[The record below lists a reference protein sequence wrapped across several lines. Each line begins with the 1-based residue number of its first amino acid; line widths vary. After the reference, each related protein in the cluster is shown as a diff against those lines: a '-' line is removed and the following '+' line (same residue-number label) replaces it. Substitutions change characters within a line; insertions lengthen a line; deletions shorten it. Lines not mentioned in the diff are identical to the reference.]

1 VKTRNAEY
9 HGIWRNITEYA
20 GISRHFPGIYRNI
33 TIFSD
38 GSHATVC
45 NATINVNPQRGGGG
59 RAYVGYLIINCI
71 PTLGILI
78 NILAPSWGN
87 LNRMTLIN
95 IVFIAIYCK
104 MVGHLTNIYCP
115 TVGHLIENLLKKS
128 NALVPHIC
136 PTPHLWGLTLIGA

>member
-1 VKTRNAEY
+1 MHLSMLTPR
-9 HGIWRNITEYA
+9 G
-20 GISRHFPGIYRNI
+20 G
-33 TIFSD
+33 
-38 GSHATVC
+38 
-45 NATINVNPQRGGGG
+45 GGGG

-78 NILAPSWGN
+78 SILAPSWGN
-87 LNRMTLIN
+87 LNRMTFIN

-128 NALVPHIC
+128 NAP
-136 PTPHLWGLTLIGA
+136 PMSDPPPLWGLTLIGALVPSNHILKCTFSSIFAKILLQSIYFIS

>member
-1 VKTRNAEY
+1 MHLSMLT
-9 HGIWRNITEYA
+9 
-20 GISRHFPGIYRNI
+20 P
-33 TIFSD
+33 
-38 GSHATVC
+38 
-45 NATINVNPQRGGGG
+45 RGGGG

-78 NILAPSWGN
+78 SILAPSWGN
-87 LNRMTLIN
+87 LNRMTFIN

-128 NALVPHIC
+128 NAPPMPDPPPPPLGLNIDRCISPVKSHPKMHFFVDIC
-136 PTPHLWGLTLIGA
+136 ENLASINLFY